1 MAAQTPV
8 QGCTHHPGMG
18 FVFVCTLCDNEPIC
32 IKCVTDRHNKHDLVV
47 LTDFVSEQKQI
58 IKRYEEEL
66 SKTHIPKLE
75 SEIKENDEHFKGSKQ
90 LISEMTNDIKR
101 HGEQMKEE
109 IDKITDRLLK
119 LCKDFEKM
127 NEDITEKNKTK
138 LTKRLHEQLRP
149 RLERCHQVLTS
160 GINDDVITLARET
173 RNTKCVSSAA
183 IDLGTL
189 KTATFKLGTIQTGLL
204 ERMLGMVIITGEI
217 PVFRPIPKTFVISTF
232 KPPFPYQICRT
243 CRTGDEAWLSVCD
256 KNPVYKVDQK
266 GYIKDKIDCKVKVH
280 SIAVSPTTGR
290 VWFCVRDDKSIR
302 EITSDDNIVTCFN
315 VGSIP
320 KSLCITQ
327 EDMVVVGM
335 FGGISLYTT
344 EGRMVTDGAG
354 RVCRQN
360 AAAPHHMAYSTFTE
374 DVIVADSDNVSIND
388 YMAGNKPGKHPRVIV
403 MDKHLKLKFECRYIG
418 GLESQAGRDCQQSR
432 FYPVDV
438 CFDGAGDVLVAERVT
453 KSVILIDGSNGNF
466 LRTIYICD
474 GRLPLCISLQNG
486 SSLWIRHND
495 DGMKIIKYRK

>member
-1 MAAQTPV
+1 MTAQTPV

-58 IKRYEEEL
+58 IKRYVEEL

-119 LCKDFEKM
+119 LCRDLEKM

-138 LTKRLHEQLRP
+138 LTKRLQEQLRP

-173 RNTKCVSSAA
+173 RNRKCTSSVP

-189 KTATFKLGTIQTGLL
+189 KTATFKPGTIQTGRL
-204 ERMLGMVIITGEI
+204 ERMLGKVIITGED
-217 PVFRPIPKTFVISTF
+217 PVFRPIPKTIVISTF
-232 KPPFPYQICRT
+232 KPPFSYQICRT
-243 CRTGDEAWLSVCD
+243 RRTGDEAWLSFCD
-256 KNPVYKVDQK
+256 KNPVYRVDQK
-266 GYIKDKIDCKVKVH
+266 GNVKEKIDCKVKVH

-302 EITSDDNIVTCFN
+302 EITSDGNIVTRFN
-315 VGSIP
+315 AESIP

-335 FGGISLYTT
+335 AWSGLSLYTT
-344 EGRMVTDGAG
+344 DGKMVTDGAG
-354 RVCRQN
+354 RVCRQE
-360 AAAPHHMAYSTFTE
+360 AVSPHHLAYSTFTE

-388 YMAGNKPGKHPRVIV
+388 YMAGNKPGKQPRVIV

-418 GLESQAGRDCQQSR
+418 GMEPQTGDSQQSR
-432 FYPVDV
+432 FYPMDV
-438 CFDGAGDVLVAERVT
+438 CFDGAGDVLVAEGVT
-453 KSVILIDGSNGNF
+453 KSVMLIDGSNGNF
-466 LRTIYICD
+466 LRTVYICD
-474 GRLPLCISLQNG
+474 GRLPLCISLQDD

-495 DGMKIIKYRK
+495 DRMKIIEYRK